1 MINSQICINVD
12 VTEELE
18 VPAEE
23 RPHTTVTPE
32 RLNEVRQ
39 ELFPEIVQEDNQNV
53 FEFFSAQ

>member
-39 ELFPEIVQEDNQNV
+39 ELFPEIV
-53 FEFFSAQ
+53 